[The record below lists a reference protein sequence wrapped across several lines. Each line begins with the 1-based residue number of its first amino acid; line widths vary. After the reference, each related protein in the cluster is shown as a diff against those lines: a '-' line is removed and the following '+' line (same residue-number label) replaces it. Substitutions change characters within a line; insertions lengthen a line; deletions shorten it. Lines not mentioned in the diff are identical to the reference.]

1 MNYVLLIRVDVWD
14 TYFMFLICNLLK
26 VYTNGRQESVVQ
38 TLITHIFKKKSRV
51 EDWGHC
57 LLTSW
62 TNVKK
67 TRYTRYWQIFS
78 YSRSEFLTFTKMTHS
93 CCLTL
98 WERQLSVVGQ
108 WRTFSKETSMVV
120 TISFYTSN
128 SSNIATSFNVIYKSS
143 TYLCI
148 LMHFLLIVEY
158 LYAFTMTK
166 IVILGKQTYICCIL
180 ISKGIYFTR
189 LTNKKLVV

>member
-1 MNYVLLIRVDVWD
+1 M
-14 TYFMFLICNLLK
+14 
-26 VYTNGRQESVVQ
+26 S
-38 TLITHIFKKKSRV
+38 
-51 EDWGHC
+51 
-57 LLTSW
+57 
-62 TNVKK
+62 

-78 YSRSEFLTFTKMTHS
+78 YSRSEFLTFTKMTHL
-93 CCLTL
+93 CCLTS

-128 SSNIATSFNVIYKSS
+128 SSNIATFFKFDLYIWQNVYTSS